1 MLTKCQALFWA
12 LYYFTCFNA
21 FNPHNNLVGKMVS
34 LLLPYSWWIW
44 AAQNNL
50 PMVLQL
56 VRFNKFFLN
65 EWINEQMIECM
76 NRGARTMEGIVWGSG
91 RKGRKRKVTSA
102 VIRLISR
109 FLPLTSPFFLPTWL
123 TPRFRPLLPSWCQP
137 CIICIPTA
145 SSTETWSPRTFFL
158 RRVVA
163 SSSVTLGEDPG
174 LPSLLLVLQGI
185 LEHMLSLLGPH
196 FRTWVGDWDS
206 SWVFWKVLSLFMFGM
221 AQTIRE

>member
-12 LYYFTCFNA
+12 LYYFTCFNS
-21 FNPHNNLVGKMVS
+21 FNPHNNLVGKTVS

-56 VRFNKFFLN
+56 VRFNTFSLN

-109 FLPLTSPFFLPTWL
+109 FLPLTSPFFLPPDW
-123 TPRFRPLLPSWCQP
+123 PLGSGHCCPVGV
-137 CIICIPTA
+137 
-145 SSTETWSPRTFFL
+145 SP
-158 RRVVA
+158 
-163 SSSVTLGEDPG
+163 
-174 LPSLLLVLQGI
+174 
-185 LEHMLSLLGPH
+185 
-196 FRTWVGDWDS
+196 
-206 SWVFWKVLSLFMFGM
+206 VLSAFPPHPPPRHEAPEHSSCEGWWHQALWLWVRTPAFHLCF
-221 AQTIRE
+221 